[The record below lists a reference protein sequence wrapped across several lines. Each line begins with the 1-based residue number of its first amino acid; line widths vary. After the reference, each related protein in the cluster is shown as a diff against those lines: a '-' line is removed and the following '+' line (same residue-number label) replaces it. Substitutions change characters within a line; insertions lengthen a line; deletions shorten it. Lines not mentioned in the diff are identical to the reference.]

1 MRVAAA
7 GEAKDIGALA
17 VEQNAKFDVALARQA
32 AVRVAA
38 AGEGAET
45 ATAAAG
51 ERDLSRQPQLELE
64 EEAAA
69 QDSIRRHDARVQ
81 ENARV
86 QEDAGSGTTWDF
98 EEMARTEEKKEGDA
112 EAAVAE
118 YTRSRAEAWVTATSS
133 IETKPIEL
141 SDDVF
146 IDRLYDSSRK
156 QYRHPDGRMMTESA
170 FNASA
175 RKSALK
181 LWHDNVDSFVA
192 SGGGFHGGEGYCW
205 DDFCSC
211 PRSKLEVPSEDAPL
225 PPGSTG
231 TSSIE
236 TKPIELSDDVF
247 IDRLYDSSRKQYR
260 HPDGRMMTESAFNA
274 SARKSAL
281 KLWHDNVDSFVASG
295 GGFHGGEGYC
305 WDDFC
310 SCPRSKLEVPS
321 EDAPLPP
328 GSTGTASEA
337 PTLGPDDHDRS
348 VSSEAPTL
356 GFDDDTGQPTLG
368 PDDHAR
374 SVSSGFDDD
383 ELTVD
388 DEYASDLRKA
398 KANSLQLAIPPPP
411 PQVSGEY
418 IDLITPPRDAVTSAR
433 CLPRPDQTRSWPPKN
448 VKKQLQSEK
457 SE

>member
-1 MRVAAA
+1 VRVAAA

-231 TSSIE
+231 T
-236 TKPIELSDDVF
+236 
-247 IDRLYDSSRKQYR
+247 
-260 HPDGRMMTESAFNA
+260 
-274 SARKSAL
+274 
-281 KLWHDNVDSFVASG
+281 
-295 GGFHGGEGYC
+295 
-305 WDDFC
+305 
-310 SCPRSKLEVPS
+310 
-321 EDAPLPP
+321 
-328 GSTGTASEA
+328 ASEA